1 MKCKYCGGDVTLQ
14 DHFCPHCGRPVDQA
28 IRHQKEMRE
37 YETEFEATK
46 REAINKIS
54 VSSGGGTA
62 VGIRLAI
69 IVALTIALIWML
81 INLNSYDINQRK
93 EKRLANANYD
103 AYVEQIEQ
111 YIADRDFVALSRF
124 ENKHNLD
131 WNDKYKE
138 YRDIFYAASSYE
150 YIYRGILETAFLL
163 KDARSLYYAENLSE
177 NVNRFYEQIL
187 SDRSTY
193 SDADPGKTEAA
204 YNEMEQDMLTLLQKY
219 LHISKEDADSM
230 RELSKSR
237 RKVLIEQ
244 ALDARIVGITGVG
257 LSEMK
262 AAELP
267 ELQPAQEVEK

>member
-28 IRHQKEMRE
+28 LRHQKEMRE
-37 YETEFEATK
+37 YETEFEETK

-187 SDRSTY
+187 SDRSTF
-193 SDADPGKTEAA
+193 SDADPEKTEAA

>member
-28 IRHQKEMRE
+28 LRHQKEMRE
-37 YETEFEATK
+37 YETEFEETK

-187 SDRSTY
+187 SDRSAY
-193 SDADPGKTEAA
+193 SDADPEKTEAA
-204 YNEMEQDMLTLLQKY
+204 YNEMEQDMLALLQNY

>member
-28 IRHQKEMRE
+28 LRHQKEMRE
-37 YETEFEATK
+37 YETEFEETK

-193 SDADPGKTEAA
+193 SDADPEKTEAA

-219 LHISKEDADSM
+219 LHISKEDADSR
-230 RELSKSR
+230 RERSKSR

>member
-69 IVALTIALIWML
+69 IVALIAALIWML
-81 INLNSYDINQRK
+81 INLNAYDINDRR
-93 EKRLANANYD
+93 EKKLANANYD
-103 AYVEQIEQ
+103 AYGEQIEQ
-111 YIADRDFVALSRF
+111 YIADTEFMALSRF
-124 ENKHNLD
+124 ADKHRLD
-131 WNDKYKE
+131 MNDKYKQ
-138 YRDIFYAASSYE
+138 YRDIFYAAGDYE
-150 YIYRGILETAFLL
+150 YVYLGILETAYLAN
-163 KDARSLYYAENLSE
+163 DTRNLYYAENLSE
-177 NVNRFYEQIL
+177 NVNRFYEYIL
-187 SDRSTY
+187 TERSAY
-193 SDADPGKTEAA
+193 SDADPEKTSAA
-204 YNEMEQDMLTLLQKY
+204 FKEMEQDLAVLLQKY
-219 LHISKEDADSM
+219 LHLTKEDTDSL

-244 ALDARIVGITGVG
+244 ALDARIVSVTGVG
-257 LSEMK
+257 LSEMN
-262 AAELP
+262 AVELP
-267 ELQPAQEVEK
+267 QLQPAQEVEK

>member
-28 IRHQKEMRE
+28 LRHQKEMRE
-37 YETEFEATK
+37 YETEFEETK
-46 REAINKIS
+46 REAIDKIS

-62 VGIRLAI
+62 VGIRLAM
-69 IVALTIALIWML
+69 IVVLTIVLIWML

-103 AYVEQIEQ
+103 TYVEQIEQ

-124 ENKHNLD
+124 EDRHNLD

-150 YIYRGILETAFLL
+150 YIYRGALETAFLL
-163 KDARSLYYAENLSE
+163 KDTRSLYYAENLSE

-187 SDRSTY
+187 SDHSTY
-193 SDADPGKTEAA
+193 SDADPEKTKAA
-204 YNEMEQDMLTLLQKY
+204 YNEMEQDMLVLLQKY

-244 ALDARIVGITGVG
+244 ALDTRIVGIAGVG

>member
-28 IRHQKEMRE
+28 LRHQKEMRE
-37 YETEFEATK
+37 YETEFEETK
-46 REAINKIS
+46 REAIDKIS
-54 VSSGGGTA
+54 VSSGGGTS

-93 EKRLANANYD
+93 EKKLANANYD

-124 ENKHNLD
+124 EDKHNLD

-163 KDARSLYYAENLSE
+163 KDARNLYYAENLSE

-187 SDRSTY
+187 SDRSAY
-193 SDADPGKTEAA
+193 SDADPEKTEAA
-204 YNEMEQDMLTLLQKY
+204 YNEMEQDMLALLQNY

-267 ELQPAQEVEK
+267 ELLPAQEVEK

>member
-1 MKCKYCGGDVTLQ
+1 M
-14 DHFCPHCGRPVDQA
+14 
-28 IRHQKEMRE
+28 
-37 YETEFEATK
+37 
-46 REAINKIS
+46 
-54 VSSGGGTA
+54 
-62 VGIRLAI
+62 
-69 IVALTIALIWML
+69 
-81 INLNSYDINQRK
+81 
-93 EKRLANANYD
+93 
-103 AYVEQIEQ
+103 
-111 YIADRDFVALSRF
+111 
-124 ENKHNLD
+124 
-131 WNDKYKE
+131 
-138 YRDIFYAASSYE
+138 
-150 YIYRGILETAFLL
+150 

-193 SDADPGKTEAA
+193 SDADPEKTEAA
-204 YNEMEQDMLTLLQKY
+204 YNEMEQDMLALLQKY

-262 AAELP
+262 AVELP

>member
-28 IRHQKEMRE
+28 LRHQKEMRE
-37 YETEFEATK
+37 YETEFEETK

-193 SDADPGKTEAA
+193 SDADPEKTEAA
-204 YNEMEQDMLTLLQKY
+204 YNEMEQDMLALLQNY

>member
-28 IRHQKEMRE
+28 LRHQKEMRE
-37 YETEFEATK
+37 YETEFEETK

-62 VGIRLAI
+62 VGIRLAV

-124 ENKHNLD
+124 EDKHNLD

-193 SDADPGKTEAA
+193 SDADPEKTEAA

>member
-28 IRHQKEMRE
+28 LRHQKEMRE
-37 YETEFEATK
+37 YETEFEETK

-163 KDARSLYYAENLSE
+163 KDARSLYYAENLSD

-193 SDADPGKTEAA
+193 SDADPEKTEAA

>member
-193 SDADPGKTEAA
+193 SDADPEKTEAA

-244 ALDARIVGITGVG
+244 ALDARIVSVTGVG
-257 LSEMK
+257 LSEMN
-262 AAELP
+262 AVELP
-267 ELQPAQEVEK
+267 QLQPAQEVEK

>member
-28 IRHQKEMRE
+28 LRHQKEMRE
-37 YETEFEATK
+37 YETEFEETK

-62 VGIRLAI
+62 VGIRLAV

-193 SDADPGKTEAA
+193 SDADPEKTEAA
-204 YNEMEQDMLTLLQKY
+204 YNEMEQDMLALLQKY

-262 AAELP
+262 AVELP

>member
-28 IRHQKEMRE
+28 LRHQKEMRE
-37 YETEFEATK
+37 YETEFEETK
-46 REAINKIS
+46 REAIDKIS

-69 IVALTIALIWML
+69 IVALTIAFIWML

-93 EKRLANANYD
+93 EKKLANANYD

-124 ENKHNLD
+124 EDKHNLD

-163 KDARSLYYAENLSE
+163 KDARNLYYAENLSE

-187 SDRSTY
+187 SDRSAY
-193 SDADPGKTEAA
+193 SDADPEKTEAA
-204 YNEMEQDMLTLLQKY
+204 YNEMEQDMLALLQNY

>member
-28 IRHQKEMRE
+28 LRHQKEMRE
-37 YETEFEATK
+37 YETEFEETK

-150 YIYRGILETAFLL
+150 YIYRGALETAFLL
-163 KDARSLYYAENLSE
+163 KDTRSLYYAENLSE

-187 SDRSTY
+187 SDHSTY
-193 SDADPGKTEAA
+193 SDADPEKTKAA

>member
-28 IRHQKEMRE
+28 LRHQKEMRE
-37 YETEFEATK
+37 YETEFEETK

-262 AAELP
+262 AVELP

>member
-28 IRHQKEMRE
+28 LRHQKEMRE
-37 YETEFEATK
+37 YETEFEETK

-93 EKRLANANYD
+93 EKRLANAKYD

-187 SDRSTY
+187 SDRSTF
-193 SDADPGKTEAA
+193 SDADPEKTEAA
-204 YNEMEQDMLTLLQKY
+204 YNEMEQDILALLQKY

>member
-1 MKCKYCGGDVTLQ
+1 M
-14 DHFCPHCGRPVDQA
+14 
-28 IRHQKEMRE
+28 
-37 YETEFEATK
+37 
-46 REAINKIS
+46 
-54 VSSGGGTA
+54 
-62 VGIRLAI
+62 
-69 IVALTIALIWML
+69 
-81 INLNSYDINQRK
+81 
-93 EKRLANANYD
+93 
-103 AYVEQIEQ
+103 
-111 YIADRDFVALSRF
+111 
-124 ENKHNLD
+124 
-131 WNDKYKE
+131 
-138 YRDIFYAASSYE
+138 
-150 YIYRGILETAFLL
+150 

-193 SDADPGKTEAA
+193 SDADPEKTEAA

>member
-28 IRHQKEMRE
+28 LRHQKEMRE
-37 YETEFEATK
+37 YETEFEETK

>member
-28 IRHQKEMRE
+28 LRHQKEMRE
-37 YETEFEATK
+37 YETEFEETK

-62 VGIRLAI
+62 VGIRLAV

>member
-28 IRHQKEMRE
+28 LRHQKEMRE
-37 YETEFEATK
+37 YETEFEETK

-124 ENKHNLD
+124 EDKHNLD

-193 SDADPGKTEAA
+193 SDADPEKTEAA

>member
-28 IRHQKEMRE
+28 LRHQKEMRE
-37 YETEFEATK
+37 YETEFEETK

-62 VGIRLAI
+62 VGIRLAV

-193 SDADPGKTEAA
+193 SDADPEKTEAA

>member
-28 IRHQKEMRE
+28 LRHQKEMRE
-37 YETEFEATK
+37 YETEFEETK

-193 SDADPGKTEAA
+193 SDADPEKTEAA

-257 LSEMK
+257 LSKMK

>member
-28 IRHQKEMRE
+28 LRHQKEMRE

-193 SDADPGKTEAA
+193 SDADPEKTEAA

>member
-28 IRHQKEMRE
+28 LRHQKEMRE
-37 YETEFEATK
+37 YETEFEETK
-46 REAINKIS
+46 REAIDKIS
-54 VSSGGGTA
+54 ISSGGGTA

-93 EKRLANANYD
+93 EKKLANANYD

-124 ENKHNLD
+124 EDKHNLD

-163 KDARSLYYAENLSE
+163 KDARNLYYAENLSE

-187 SDRSTY
+187 SDRSAY
-193 SDADPGKTEAA
+193 SDADPEKTEAA
-204 YNEMEQDMLTLLQKY
+204 YNEMEQDMLALLQNY